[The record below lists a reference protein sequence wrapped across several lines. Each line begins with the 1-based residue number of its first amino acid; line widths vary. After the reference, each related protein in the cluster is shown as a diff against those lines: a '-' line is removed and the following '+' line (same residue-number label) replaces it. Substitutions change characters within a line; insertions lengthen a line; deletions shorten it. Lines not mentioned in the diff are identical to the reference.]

1 MIINRYQFIKN
12 HRVVR
17 RFYPNT
23 HMDDSMLYEIY
34 EVYYDKDGKINGL
47 TEEPIRIR
55 EESMDDL
62 RKTMERLT
70 KCLEQPIIDYDTLQE
85 IKP

>member
-1 MIINRYQFIKN
+1 MSWN

-34 EVYYDKDGKINGL
+34 EVYYNSDGTIDGI

-55 EESMDDL
+55 EETIDDL
-62 RKTMERLT
+62 RKTVQRLT
-70 KCLEQPIIDYDTLQE
+70 QCLEQPIIDYDTLQE
-85 IKP
+85 IQELN

>member
-1 MIINRYQFIKN
+1 MSWN
-12 HRVVR
+12 HRIVR

-34 EVYYDKDGKINGL
+34 EVFYKEDGTIDGI

-55 EESMDDL
+55 EETVDDL
-62 RKTMERLT
+62 RKTIERLT

-85 IKP
+85 IKT

>member
-1 MIINRYQFIKN
+1 MSWN

-34 EVYYDKDGKINGL
+34 EVYYKEDGTIDGI

-62 RKTMERLT
+62 RKTVERLT
-70 KCLEQPIIDYDTLQE
+70 KCLTQPIIDYDTLQE
-85 IKP
+85 LN

>member
-1 MIINRYQFIKN
+1 MSWN

-85 IKP
+85 IKE

>member
-1 MIINRYQFIKN
+1 
-12 HRVVR
+12 
-17 RFYPNT
+17 
-23 HMDDSMLYEIY
+23 MDDSMLYEIY

-85 IKP
+85 IKE

>member
-1 MIINRYQFIKN
+1 MSWN

-55 EESMDDL
+55 EESMDYL

-85 IKP
+85 IKE

>member
-1 MIINRYQFIKN
+1 MSWN

-17 RFYPNT
+17 RTYPNT
-23 HMDDSMLYEIY
+23 HMDDSILYELY
-34 EVYYDKDGKINGL
+34 EVYYNSDGTINGI

-55 EESMDDL
+55 EENIDDL
-62 RKTMERLT
+62 RKTVERLT

-85 IKP
+85 IKE

>member
-1 MIINRYQFIKN
+1 MSWN

-34 EVYYDKDGKINGL
+34 EAYYDKDGKINGL

>member
-1 MIINRYQFIKN
+1 MSWN

-34 EVYYDKDGKINGL
+34 EVYYDKEGRIEGL
-47 TEEPIRIR
+47 TEEPIKIR
-55 EESMDDL
+55 EESVDDL
-62 RKTMERLT
+62 RKTIERLT

-85 IKP
+85 IKE

>member
-1 MIINRYQFIKN
+1 MSWN

>member
-1 MIINRYQFIKN
+1 MSWN

-34 EVYYDKDGKINGL
+34 EVYYDKEGRIEGL
-47 TEEPIRIR
+47 TEEPIKIR
-55 EESMDDL
+55 EESVDDL
-62 RKTMERLT
+62 RKTIERLT

-85 IKP
+85 IKT

>member
-1 MIINRYQFIKN
+1 MSKWN

-17 RFYPNT
+17 RFYLNT

-34 EVYYDKDGKINGL
+34 EVYYNTDGTINSL

-55 EESMDDL
+55 EETIDDL

-70 KCLEQPIIDYDTLQE
+70 KCLGQPIIDYDTLQE
-85 IKP
+85 IKE

>member
-1 MIINRYQFIKN
+1 MSWN

-34 EVYYDKDGKINGL
+34 EVYYDKDGNINGL
-47 TEEPIRIR
+47 TEEPIKIR
-55 EESMDDL
+55 EETVDDL
-62 RKTMERLT
+62 RKTIERLT
-70 KCLEQPIIDYDTLQE
+70 KCLESPIIDYNTLQE
-85 IKP
+85 IDQ

>member
-1 MIINRYQFIKN
+1 MSWN

-47 TEEPIRIR
+47 TEEPIRIS
-55 EESMDDL
+55 EETVDDL
-62 RKTMERLT
+62 RKTVERLT
-70 KCLEQPIIDYDTLQE
+70 KCLESPIIDYDTLQE
-85 IKP
+85 IQQDRN

>member
-1 MIINRYQFIKN
+1 MSWN

-17 RFYPNT
+17 RIYPNT

-34 EVYYDKDGKINGL
+34 EVYYNSDGTINGI

-55 EESMDDL
+55 EETVDDL
-62 RKTMERLT
+62 RKTIERLT
-70 KCLEQPIIDYDTLQE
+70 KCLEHPIIDHDTLQE
-85 IKP
+85 IKT

>member
-1 MIINRYQFIKN
+1 MSWN

-47 TEEPIRIR
+47 T
-55 EESMDDL
+55 
-62 RKTMERLT
+62 
-70 KCLEQPIIDYDTLQE
+70 
-85 IKP
+85 

>member
-1 MIINRYQFIKN
+1 MSWN

-34 EVYYDKDGKINGL
+34 EVYYDKEGKIEGL
-47 TEEPIRIR
+47 TEEPIKIR
-55 EESMDDL
+55 EETVDDL
-62 RKTMERLT
+62 RKTIERLT

-85 IKP
+85 IKE

>member
-1 MIINRYQFIKN
+1 MSWN

-23 HMDDSMLYEIY
+23 HMDDSILYEIY
-34 EVYYDKDGKINGL
+34 EIYYSSDGTINGI
-47 TEEPIRIR
+47 TEEPIKIR
-55 EESMDDL
+55 EETVDDL
-62 RKTMERLT
+62 RKTIERLT

-85 IKP
+85 IKE

>member
-1 MIINRYQFIKN
+1 MSWN

-34 EVYYDKDGKINGL
+34 EVYYKEDGTIQGL
-47 TEEPIRIR
+47 TENPISIG
-55 EESMDDL
+55 EESLEDL
-62 RKTMERLT
+62 KTTLQRIT
-70 KCLEQPIIDYDTLQE
+70 KCLDNPIIDYDTLKE
-85 IKP
+85 IE

>member
-1 MIINRYQFIKN
+1 MSWN

-34 EVYYDKDGKINGL
+34 EVYYDKEGKIEGI
-47 TEEPIRIR
+47 TEEPIKIR
-55 EESMDDL
+55 EESVDDL
-62 RKTMERLT
+62 RKTIERLT

-85 IKP
+85 IKE